1 MMERGILRTISGT
14 AVEMSLINDIADE
27 VIKQIKSKLPE
38 EARTYDTAKYILRIA
53 NEKIE
58 GSKMD
63 YKEWRCIFWSVSA
76 IILNSLRKLDRR
88 WDKYKD

>member
-1 MMERGILRTISGT
+1 MERGILRTISGT
-14 AVEMSLINDIADE
+14 VVEMSLINNIADE

-38 EARTYDTAKYILRIA
+38 EARTFDTAKYILRIA

-63 YKEWRCIFWSVSA
+63 YKDEKAEEEV
-76 IILNSLRKLDRR
+76 
-88 WDKYKD
+88 